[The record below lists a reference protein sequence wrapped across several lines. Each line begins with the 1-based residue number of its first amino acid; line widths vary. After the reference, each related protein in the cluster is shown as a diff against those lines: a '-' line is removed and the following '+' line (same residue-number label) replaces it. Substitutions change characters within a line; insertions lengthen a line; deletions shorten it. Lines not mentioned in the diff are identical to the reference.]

1 MVIWCINFILC
12 LIIIIEWLEVKFNK
26 IELIFFVFLLVKL
39 VIGLFINNRFGD
51 WVINIF
57 IFKCC
62 FLLWDKKVVLIFV
75 FLIKFMIFN
84 KLVIFLIFVVG
95 ILWNKVVIIF
105 LWWLIIKFKFFLI
118 VKLIYIFG
126 VWNLCFIF
134 I

>member
-39 VIGLFINNRFGD
+39 VIGLFINNRLGD

-75 FLIKFMIFN
+75 FLIKFIVFN

-118 VKLIYIFG
+118 VKFRYILG
-126 VWNLCFIF
+126 VWNLCLIF